1 MSKIIDGKAI
11 ADAILVDLKADV
23 EKMKT
28 RPCLAVIQVGNN
40 TASEI
45 YVRRKISACTRI
57 GVDTISA
64 HLDENTSEKSLM
76 AIIDGFNQSD
86 AFSGI
91 LLQLPLPKHI
101 RVKHVLE
108 TISPHKDVDGF
119 HPLNIGRLSVRSA
132 DPYLHPCTP
141 FGIMKLIDM
150 QYANVTDDLPLEGK
164 RCVVIGQSHIVG
176 RPVSIMLQNQGATV
190 VMCDKNTRDLKQEVR
205 HADLIVTATGV
216 HGLIDEAL
224 IKAVDN
230 PKVIII
236 DAGITKVDGKV
247 VGDCDPAIYKHVGA
261 YTPVP
266 GGVGPMTI
274 AYLMKN
280 VVKSHKLLHG

>member
-1 MSKIIDGKAI
+1 MPTIIDGKAI
-11 ADAILVDLKADV
+11 ADQLLDELKA
-23 EKMKT
+23 ELSGLPT
-28 RPCLAVIQVGNN
+28 RPRLAVILVGNDP
-40 TASEI
+40 ASEI
-45 YVRRKISACTRI
+45 YVRFKIAACKRI

-64 HLDENTSEKSLM
+64 NLDQETSEESLL
-76 AIIDGFNQSD
+76 AVVDGFNQSD

-91 LLQLPLPKHI
+91 LLQLPLPPQIQDKHI
-101 RVKHVLE
+101 IEAIHP
-108 TISPHKDVDGF
+108 SKDVDGF
-119 HPLNIGRLSVRSA
+119 HPLNIGRMSVRSK

-141 FGIMKLIDM
+141 FGIMKLIDSV
-150 QYANVTDDLPLEGK
+150 YSKKDDEGRLEGK

-190 VMCDKNTRDLKQEVR
+190 VMCDKHTRDLKHEVR
-205 HADLIVTATGV
+205 GADMIVTATGV
-216 HGLIDEAL
+216 HGLINKELIEA
-224 IKAVDN
+224 VGN
-230 PKVIII
+230 PDVTII

-247 VGDCDPAIYKHVGA
+247 VGDCARDIYDGVGA

-280 VVKSHKLLHG
+280 IVKAHKLLQA